1 MAEAGAILTIIS
13 TTASVLP
20 TLNKLIKGTR
30 GRKRALLLEL
40 RNDIQLIG
48 LYTEGDSPIDK
59 VIAKLEIKHMEA
71 ALESDFN
78 FGSLKKGRLKQNTVG
93 DVPQHQPYVGWTT
106 EQLFSSI
113 YLKIK
118 QLQTIVE
125 IDPDNERFRKSV
137 RLINIRK
144 LMILLLKHIAS

>member
-1 MAEAGAILTIIS
+1 MVEAGAILTIIS

-20 TLNKLIKGTR
+20 TLDRLIKGTR

-48 LYTEGDSPIDK
+48 LYTESDSPIDK
-59 VIAKLEIKHMEA
+59 VIARLEIKHMEA

-78 FGSLKKGRLKQNTVG
+78 FGSLKKGKLRESTVG
-93 DVPQHQPYVGWTT
+93 DVVQHRPYVGWTT

-125 IDPDNERFRKSV
+125 IDPDNKRFRKSV

-144 LMILLLKHIAS
+144 LMILLLKHIVS

>member
-20 TLNKLIKGTR
+20 TLDRLIKGTR

-40 RNDIQLIG
+40 RSDIQLIG

-59 VIAKLEIKHMEA
+59 VIAKLEIEKMEA

-78 FGSLKKGRLKQNTVG
+78 FRSLKKSTVG
-93 DVPQHQPYVGWTT
+93 DVPQQRPYVGWTT
-106 EQLFSSI
+106 EELFSSI

-125 IDPDNERFRKSV
+125 IDPDNEQFRKSV

-144 LMILLLKHIAS
+144 LMILLLKHIVS

>member
-1 MAEAGAILTIIS
+1 MVEAEAILTIIS

-20 TLNKLIKGTR
+20 TLDRLIKRAR
-30 GRKRALLLEL
+30 GRKRVLLLEL

-59 VIAKLEIKHMEA
+59 VIAKLEIEKMEA

-78 FGSLKKGRLKQNTVG
+78 FRSLKKGKLKQSTVG
-93 DVPQHQPYVGWTT
+93 DVPQHRPYVGWTT

>member
-1 MAEAGAILTIIS
+1 MFVSLNGIAVGCKVIQ
-13 TTASVLP
+13 VL
-20 TLNKLIKGTR
+20 
-30 GRKRALLLEL
+30 
-40 RNDIQLIG
+40 G
-48 LYTEGDSPIDK
+48 LHTEGDSPIDK
-59 VIAKLEIKHMEA
+59 VIARLEIKHMDA

-78 FGSLKKGRLKQNTVG
+78 FGSLKRGKLKQSTVG
-93 DVPQHQPYVGWTT
+93 EVPQHRPYVGWTT
-106 EQLFSSI
+106 EHLFSSI

-144 LMILLLKHIAS
+144 LMILLLKHIVS